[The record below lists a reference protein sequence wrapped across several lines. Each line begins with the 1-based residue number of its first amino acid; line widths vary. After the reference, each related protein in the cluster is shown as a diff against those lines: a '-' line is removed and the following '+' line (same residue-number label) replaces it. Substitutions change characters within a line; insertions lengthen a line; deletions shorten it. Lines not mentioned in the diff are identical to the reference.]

1 MGKKTNDF
9 DWSMYKEPK
18 KKEKVIV
25 VKGPDEPM
33 TKAQKHIIVN
43 KRSVAYGAQV
53 LKDYITKK
61 YGIENPDLQKLTK
74 LQAQDLIVSFKPDP
88 AKQKKLEEREIWK
101 AEQRKKMLELRA
113 KQDAYEAELRAEME
127 QEERENKNK

>member
-1 MGKKTNDF
+1 MILIRACIKNLRRKKGYCCKRHHN
-9 DWSMYKEPK
+9 
-18 KKEKVIV
+18 
-25 VKGPDEPM
+25 EPM

-88 AKQKKLEEREIWK
+88 AKQKKLEKREIWK

-113 KQDAYEAELRAEME
+113 KQDEYEAELRAEME